1 MILRRVSTFIA
12 LGLLVGG
19 CESLPQVFDLS
30 DEQVKTAAKEIT
42 VIIDDCGSAGSG
54 VIFKKDGNTYSV
66 LTADH
71 VVKKAK
77 GNCVILKSDNSQYK
91 ASVSEAI
98 VPVAGVDLA
107 VLTFQSDKNHKLA
120 KLGDSDKATDYSKV
134 YVAGAPE
141 PSQAIPNRIIRV
153 EDGKIDNRKLQTNGY
168 DLIYTNKTMRGMSGG
183 PVLNQ
188 KGEVIG
194 IHGQGDQEKG
204 IKTGLNLGIPIKTF
218 SAASYFN
225 SANAKFEQRKYE
237 EAIVDLDRAIQL
249 YSNYAY
255 AYVGLGAAKLALG
268 RQDYAIADLER
279 AIQLDSNNHEAYFFR
294 GLVKHQRLERKNA
307 IADYTRAINLNS
319 KKSHYYFNRGLLNS
333 EQWNKKEA
341 IEDFSKVIDLQPKNA
356 DAYNN
361 RGLAKSAIGKKDE
374 AIEDFSKAIDLEP
387 KNADAYN
394 NRGLAKSAIV
404 GKKDEAISDYT
415 EAISHYT
422 EALDL
427 DPKNYD
433 TRKKQSIAYTNR
445 GLAQYALGRNNKAI
459 SDYNQAMSYYN
470 QASVLDEFKAE
481 IYNNLGLAK
490 YALGKRKE
498 AISDYN
504 LAIKI
509 NSQFGPTNSNV
520 VFADPKNHPKNDN
533 VYYNRGLANSA
544 LGQKEEAIADYQKA
558 ADLFKKQN
566 KTTDYEKVLN
576 QIQKLS
582 APISPSDDSPTAEK
596 YQSE

>member
-1 MILRRVSTFIA
+1 MKKLIILRRVSTFIA

-120 KLGDSDKATDYSKV
+120 KWGDSDKATDYTKV

-168 DLIYTNKTMRGMSGG
+168 DLIYTNKTLRGMSGG

-194 IHGQGDQEKG
+194 IHGQGDQDNG
-204 IKTGLNLGIPIKTF
+204 IKTGLKLGIPIKTF
-218 SAASYFN
+218 LKSDFAPKIDEDSSRLRIIFFRCYLLTTFVIIVMFIVSILAIAKALIFDNFN
-225 SANAKFEQRKYE
+225 SAKRLAFEQITNYYVISFIVVIISFFTGNGIFYGVYFIEGIVRRELGDKTGMVTALDQAIKCNPYYSDAYKNRGNAKSALGRKQEAIADYDRAIGLDSNDAIAYNNRGIVKYDLGKKE
-237 EAIVDLDRAIQL
+237 EAIADYDRAIQL
-249 YSNYAY
+249 NSNF
-255 AYVGLGAAKLALG
+255 
-268 RQDYAIADLER
+268 AIA
-279 AIQLDSNNHEAYFFR
+279 
-294 GLVKHQRLERKNA
+294 
-307 IADYTRAINLNS
+307 
-319 KKSHYYFNRGLLNS
+319 
-333 EQWNKKEA
+333 
-341 IEDFSKVIDLQPKNA
+341 
-356 DAYNN
+356 
-361 RGLAKSAIGKKDE
+361 
-374 AIEDFSKAIDLEP
+374 
-387 KNADAYN
+387 
-394 NRGLAKSAIV
+394 
-404 GKKDEAISDYT
+404 
-415 EAISHYT
+415 
-422 EALDL
+422 
-427 DPKNYD
+427 
-433 TRKKQSIAYTNR
+433 
-445 GLAQYALGRNNKAI
+445 
-459 SDYNQAMSYYN
+459 
-470 QASVLDEFKAE
+470 
-481 IYNNLGLAK
+481 
-490 YALGKRKE
+490 
-498 AISDYN
+498 
-504 LAIKI
+504 
-509 NSQFGPTNSNV
+509 
-520 VFADPKNHPKNDN
+520 
-533 VYYNRGLANSA
+533 YYNRGLANSA
-544 LGQKEEAIADYQKA
+544 LGKKEEAIADYQKA

-582 APISPSDDSPTAEK
+582 APISPSDDSPNPEKSQSESPNSKLPSAEK
-596 YQSE
+596 PPE

>member
-1 MILRRVSTFIA
+1 MLRPYRFIVGIDKIYNFYSTKFEMIRPGKKLMILRRVSTVIA

-30 DEQVKTAAKEIT
+30 DEEVKKTAKEIT

-120 KLGDSDKATDYSKV
+120 KLGDSDKATDYTKV

-141 PSQAIPNRIIRV
+141 PTQAIPNRIIRV

-194 IHGQGDQEKG
+194 IHGHGDWDNG

-218 SAASYFN
+218 LKSDFATKIDEDSSWLRVIIAFVIRIDMTLILGIFCLLTLIFVVKNILINILIIYYLY
-225 SANAKFEQRKYE
+225 RGRVKYDLGKNQD
-237 EAIVDLDRAIQL
+237 AIADYDRAI
-249 YSNYAY
+249 
-255 AYVGLGAAKLALG
+255 G
-268 RQDYAIADLER
+268 
-279 AIQLDSNNHEAYFFR
+279 LDSNNALAYSNR
-294 GLVKHQRLERKNA
+294 GLAKSDLGKKEEA
-307 IADYTRAINLNS
+307 IADYDRTI
-319 KKSHYYFNRGLLNS
+319 GLDPNY
-333 EQWNKKEA
+333 A
-341 IEDFSKVIDLQPKNA
+341 F
-356 DAYNN
+356 AYNN
-361 RGLAKSAIGKKDE
+361 RGLAKYQLGKKQD
-374 AIEDFSKAIDLEP
+374 
-387 KNADAYN
+387 
-394 NRGLAKSAIV
+394 
-404 GKKDEAISDYT
+404 
-415 EAISHYT
+415 
-422 EALDL
+422 
-427 DPKNYD
+427 
-433 TRKKQSIAYTNR
+433 
-445 GLAQYALGRNNKAI
+445 
-459 SDYNQAMSYYN
+459 
-470 QASVLDEFKAE
+470 
-481 IYNNLGLAK
+481 
-490 YALGKRKE
+490 
-498 AISDYN
+498 
-504 LAIKI
+504 
-509 NSQFGPTNSNV
+509 
-520 VFADPKNHPKNDN
+520 
-533 VYYNRGLANSA
+533 
-544 LGQKEEAIADYQKA
+544 AIADYQKA

-596 YQSE
+596 YQSESPNSKPPSAEKPPEKAHSHPPT

>member
-120 KLGDSDKATDYSKV
+120 KLGDSDKATDYTKV

-141 PSQAIPNRIIRV
+141 PTQAILNRIIRV

-225 SANAKFEQRKYE
+225 SAKAKSEQGKYE
-237 EAIVDLDRAIQL
+237 EAIVDFGQAIQL
-249 YSNYAY
+249 YSNYAR
-255 AYVGLGAAKLALG
+255 AYVGLGFTKFNQG
-268 RQDYAIADLER
+268 KYEEAIAHLDI
-279 AIQLDSNNHEAYFFR
+279 AIKLDYKDDEAYFMR
-294 GLVKHQRLERKNA
+294 GTAKYRRSERLEA

-319 KKSHYYFNRGLLNS
+319 KNANYYFMRGLVNS
-333 EQWNKKEA
+333 EQWYKKEAIEDFSKVIDLKPKNADAYNNRGLAKSAIGKKDEA

-361 RGLAKSAIGKKDE
+361 RGLAKSAI
-374 AIEDFSKAIDLEP
+374 
-387 KNADAYN
+387 
-394 NRGLAKSAIV
+394 V
-404 GKKDEAISDYT
+404 GKKDEAISDYDM
-415 EAISHYT
+415 AISHYDM
-422 EALDL
+422 ALKL
-427 DPKNYD
+427 DPENYD
-433 TRKKQSIAYTNR
+433 TKYKKSIAYNNR
-445 GLAQYALGRNNKAI
+445 
-459 SDYNQAMSYYN
+459 
-470 QASVLDEFKAE
+470 
-481 IYNNLGLAK
+481 GLAK
-490 YALGKRKE
+490 YALGRTKE
-498 AISDYN
+498 AISDYDMAIIITKLNPEFYNNRGLAKYALGRTKDAISDYN

-509 NSQFGPTNSNV
+509 NSNFVPTNSNV
-520 VFADPKNHPKNDN
+520 VFADPKNNPKNDN

-566 KTTDYEKVLN
+566 KTSDYEKVLN

-582 APISPSDDSPTAEK
+582 A
-596 YQSE
+596 Q